1 MKQILQQYAAYN
13 YWANQQIMELVKALS
28 AEQAHS
34 VIFSSFSSIHKT
46 IVHVRGAELAW
57 YRRVHELSQDRSLFE
72 WSDDTPSLCDE
83 FLSHSAAWKKW
94 VEELEE
100 GKLHSKLTYK
110 NFAGD
115 EFTQPLYEILQ
126 HVFNHSTYHRGQLVT
141 MLRQVGVEKIP
152 STDFIGFTRL

>member
-1 MKQILQQYAAYN
+1 MKQILMQYAAYN
-13 YWANQQIMELVKALS
+13 YWANQQILDLVKALT
-28 AEQAHS
+28 AEQANRE
-34 VIFSSFSSIHKT
+34 INSSFSSIHKT

-57 YRRVHELSQDRSLFE
+57 YRRVHELPQDRSLFE
-72 WSDDTPSLCDE
+72 WTGDTPSLCDE
-83 FLSHSAAWKKW
+83 FLSHSAAWKEW
-94 VEELEE
+94 VSAQEE
-100 GKLHSKLTYK
+100 SKLQLKLNYK